1 MTGNIWFGDYASY
14 MGYLDKLK
22 KIDDP
27 AYMATMRSM
36 WESDRKEQDEDEEY
50 ESWLLERRGN
60 TAVLNVAGDLVNT
73 KAWYNEYLG
82 MVSYEE
88 IQEAL
93 AEAGADESVDQ
104 VLMHFSTGGGTASGI
119 KAAGD
124 YIGFFDQNVKPVY
137 GYTATAA
144 FSAGYWLASST
155 RKITVDEMGQLG
167 SIGAVNVHVSYKG
180 MLDKNGVVYT
190 ILREGEFKALGH
202 PAEDLDEKSKA
213 YFQDKLAKANSFFI
227 EAVVRNRNVSLASQA
242 DWGEGKTFYG
252 REALNLGLADEVATL
267 QDLLGRFQV
276 SRSGDGRTIYGGTM
290 PKEKLKAEEAQQAP
304 APSDNGAVAGQGLAE
319 GHREAVAGQGLDDL
333 NPEGRADLSAE
344 ELAKLE
350 AGLPIDEGLVSKVAA
365 NTTSN
370 TPEEASAG
378 EEGEELS
385 TQAPEM
391 GEELKTV
398 MAERDALAEKLQ
410 AAEDLNAQMKGIVLE
425 AANKKVIAMGGI
437 PMDLDFLDC
446 ATAVQHYEKVDTKF
460 KSTFKVGQRSVSTD
474 TSKPEVETG
483 EGLSAAPT
491 FAERA
496 VAHKRKQPK

>member
-60 TAVLNVAGDLVNT
+60 TAILNVAGDLVNT

-180 MLDKNGVVYT
+180 MLDQKGVVYT

-202 PAEDLDEKSKA
+202 PAEELDEKSKA

-304 APSDNGAVAGQGLAE
+304 APSDNGAVAGQGL
-319 GHREAVAGQGLDDL
+319 DDL

-350 AGLPIDEGLVSKVAA
+350 AGLPIDEDLVSKVTA
-365 NTTSN
+365 NT
-370 TPEEASAG
+370 P

-410 AAEDLNAQMKGIVLE
+410 AAEELNAQMKGIVLE

-460 KSTFKVGQRSVSTD
+460 KSTFKVGQRSVSPDTD
-474 TSKPEVETG
+474 KPEPETG
-483 EGLSAAPT
+483 AGLSAAPT

>member
-36 WESDRKEQDEDEEY
+36 WESDRNEQDEDEEY

-60 TAVLNVAGDLVNT
+60 TAILNVAGDLVNT
-73 KAWYNEYLG
+73 KAWYNEYMG

-93 AEAGADESVDQ
+93 AEVGADESVDQ

-180 MLDKNGVVYT
+180 MLDQKGVVYT

-304 APSDNGAVAGQGLAE
+304 APSDNGAVAGQGL
-319 GHREAVAGQGLDDL
+319 DDL

-350 AGLPIDEGLVSKVAA
+350 AGLPIDEGLVAKVTA
-365 NTTSN
+365 NT
-370 TPEEASAG
+370 PEAGEEASAG

-398 MAERDALAEKLQ
+398 LAERDALAEKLQ
-410 AAEDLNAQMKGIVLE
+410 AAEELNAQMKGIVLE

-460 KSTFKVGQRSVSTD
+460 KSTFKVGQRSVSPD
-474 TSKPEVETG
+474 TAKPEPEDG
-483 EGLSAAPT
+483 AGLSAAPT

>member
-60 TAVLNVAGDLVNT
+60 TAILNVAGDLVNT

-304 APSDNGAVAGQGLAE
+304 APSDNGAVAGQGL
-319 GHREAVAGQGLDDL
+319 DDL

-350 AGLPIDEGLVSKVAA
+350 AGLPIDDGLVAKVT
-365 NTTSN
+365 TTS
-370 TPEEASAG
+370 PEAGEEASAG
-378 EEGEELS
+378 EEGEELG

-391 GEELKTV
+391 GGELKTV
-398 MAERDALAEKLQ
+398 LAERDALAEKLQ
-410 AAEDLNAQMKGIVLE
+410 AAEELNAQMKGIVLE

-460 KSTFKVGQRSVSTD
+460 KSTFKVGQRSVSPD
-474 TSKPEVETG
+474 TEKPEPETG
-483 EGLSAAPT
+483 AGLSAAPT

>member
-1 MTGNIWFGDYASY
+1 MTGNIWFGDYSSY

-60 TAVLNVAGDLVNT
+60 TAVLNVSGDLVNT

-93 AEAGADESVDQ
+93 AEAGADDSVDQ

-202 PAEDLDEKSKA
+202 PAEELDEKSKA

-290 PKEKLKAEEAQQAP
+290 PKEKLKAEEAQQAA
-304 APSDNGAVAGQGLAE
+304 APSDNGAVAGQGLDE
-319 GHREAVAGQGLDDL
+319 L
-333 NPEGRADLSAE
+333 NPEGRTDLSAE

-350 AGLPIDEGLVSKVAA
+350 AGLPIDEGLVA
-365 NTTSN
+365 NLTTSN
-370 TPEEASAG
+370 TPEAG
-378 EEGEELS
+378 EEAAAGQEGEELVNPV
-385 TQAPEM
+385 PEM
-391 GEELKTV
+391 GEELKAAL
-398 MAERDALAEKLQ
+398 AERDALAEKLQ
-410 AAEDLNAQMKGIVLE
+410 AAEELNAQMKGIVLE
-425 AANKKVIAMGGI
+425 AANKKMIAMGGI
-437 PMDLDFLDC
+437 PMDLEFLDC

-460 KSTFKVGQRSVSTD
+460 KETFKVGQRSVSPD
-474 TSKPEVETG
+474 TNKLEPESG
-483 EGLSAAPT
+483 AGLSAAPT
-491 FAERA
+491 FAERV
-496 VAHKRKQPK
+496 VAQKRKQTSK